1 MHPVYASFRYR
12 IWIWCERVMALML
25 LICLLPLF
33 CVLYFAVRLTSR
45 GPFLYTQNRPGLGG
59 ALFKIWKIRTMALGS
74 DRDPLNALA
83 VNKSN
88 PQVTSVGRILRDLKL
103 DELPQLWNVIIG
115 EMELVGPRPIAIGLH
130 EKLLAEIPGFS
141 ARATVRP
148 GLTNLGQ
155 ITILDNEAAHKLKED
170 WKTRFDGEC
179 HYLQN
184 KSVSYDIV
192 LLALTALFVLRKVLR
207 RFGRLWRR
215 SSPSVA
221 NEPKAPSP
229 SNSRALSARP

>member
-12 IWIWCERVMALML
+12 VWIGCERVMALML

-33 CVLYFAVRLTSR
+33 LVLYFAVRLTSR

-88 PQVTSVGRILRDLKL
+88 PQVTSVGRVLRDLKI
-103 DELPQLWNVIIG
+103 DELPQLWNVIVG
-115 EMELVGPRPIAIGLH
+115 QMELVGPRPIAIGLH
-130 EKLLAEIPGFS
+130 EKLLAEIPGFA

-184 KSVSYDIV
+184 KSVTYDVV
-192 LLALTALFVLRKVLR
+192 LLALTALFVFRKVLR
-207 RFGRLWRR
+207 RVRRLWRR
-215 SSPSVA
+215 SSPSIA
-221 NEPKAPSP
+221 TEPSAAAP